1 MNNRAFIFNSV
12 CRGQQEGQALMAG
25 MLLPGSSQQ
34 PMDPAD
40 HSGIPWHYLFLGQAL
55 TRSRK
60 PRICCVAEDDF
71 GFPILLPLPPQ
82 GYDYRLTPP
91 CAASGVL
98 GIKPRAL
105 HMPGEHSAN

>member
-12 CRGQQEGQALMAG
+12 CRGPQEGQALVAG
-25 MLLPGSSQQ
+25 MPLPGSSQW
-34 PMDPAD
+34 PMDLAD
-40 HSGIPWHYLFLGQAL
+40 HSGIPWHSLLLRQAL
-55 TRSRK
+55 TRFRK

-82 GYDYRLTPP
+82 GYDYRLTPS

-98 GIKPRAL
+98 GTKPRAS